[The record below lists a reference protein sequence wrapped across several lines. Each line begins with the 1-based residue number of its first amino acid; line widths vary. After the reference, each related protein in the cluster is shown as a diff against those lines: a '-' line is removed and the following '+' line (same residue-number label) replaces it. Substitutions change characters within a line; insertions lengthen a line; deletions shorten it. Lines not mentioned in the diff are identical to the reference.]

1 VTPAKRHGLSPV
13 ALIDLLCTEF
23 SLILQMEA
31 NMSESWSK
39 TMESAVKREK
49 EREKSEERKMKYIN
63 KIISLVSPILIGL
76 THSQIDSVLTKAKD
90 QILISMIFTGDLYER
105 ENYLAVDQESDQKE
119 DVTRQ

>member
-1 VTPAKRHGLSPV
+1 
-13 ALIDLLCTEF
+13 
-23 SLILQMEA
+23 
-31 NMSESWSK
+31 MSESWSK

-119 DVTRQ
+119 DVTSQ